1 MTLPSDAQSSPPI
14 WNDVGLIA
22 LIPDKWEPQWQS
34 RQQIMSRLA
43 RYFHVVWINQPHRW
57 WQCFSVLTSQMI
69 GGADHP
75 APPANFQIYRP
86 ESWLPLLGRPPW
98 LTAFTSRQR
107 LARARARLRAQGCK
121 RVALYIFRPDF
132 GSVLDHIE
140 HDLSIYHIDDEYSFS
155 STETEVSP
163 VERNLLESAGQVFI
177 HSPALL
183 RKKGHLNPHTEFV
196 PNGVDF
202 NLYSTPASEPE
213 DLRDIPHPRIG
224 YVGSLKRMVDWEL
237 LLELTAD
244 RPQWS
249 FVFIGGKAPHPQIED
264 LLRRM
269 SARPNVH
276 FLGAKPTDKLGTY
289 VQHFDVCTM
298 PYRVDSYTKYIY
310 PLKMHEYLA
319 SGKPVVSA
327 PITSV
332 EKFGDVIALARTR
345 EEWLIALDHGLSPEE
360 NTPSRR
366 AQRQEVAADHDWA
379 VMTYRIARTI
389 AHRLG
394 IAGQDS
400 VDLEGTGIPA
410 IARLAA
416 ESMERVKR

>member
-1 MTLPSDAQSSPPI
+1 
-14 WNDVGLIA
+14 
-22 LIPDKWEPQWQS
+22 
-34 RQQIMSRLA
+34 MSRRRQA
-43 RYFHVVWINQPHRW
+43 PDN
-57 WQCFSVLTSQMI
+57 
-69 GGADHP
+69 P
-75 APPANFQIYRP
+75 AVPANFEVYKP
-86 ESWLPLLGRPPW
+86 EFWLPILGRSAW
-98 LTAFTSRQR
+98 LEALTSRPR
-107 LARARARLRAQGCK
+107 LARARARLLARGCK

-132 GSVLDHIE
+132 GNILDHIE

-155 STETEVSP
+155 DTEMEVSP

-202 NLYSTPASEPE
+202 NLYSTPAPEPE
-213 DLRDIPHPRIG
+213 DLRNIPHPRIG
-224 YVGSLKRMVDWEL
+224 YVGALKRMVDWEL

-249 FVFIGGKAPHPQIED
+249 FVFIGPKAPHPQIED

-269 SARPNVH
+269 AARPNVY
-276 FLGAKPTDKLGTY
+276 FLGAKPAEKLGSY
-289 VQHFDVCTM
+289 VQHFDVCSM
-298 PYRVDSYTKYIY
+298 PYRVDNYTQYIY

-332 EKFGDVIALARTR
+332 EVFGDVIALARTR
-345 EEWLIALDHGLSPEE
+345 EEWLMALDRSLSAEE

-366 AQRQEVAADHDWA
+366 ARRQEVASEHDWT
-379 VMTYRIARTI
+379 VMTYRIAR
-389 AHRLG
+389 HPNL
-394 IAGQDS
+394 S
-400 VDLEGTGIPA
+400 
-410 IARLAA
+410 
-416 ESMERVKR
+416 